1 MPLPEGLLSPI
12 PGDSPSG
19 QDLRYDPVY
28 DRIREARRAEE
39 ELQLSEEASKSDVWT
54 RAVKKADYIQVIK
67 LSTEALLK
75 RTKDLQIAAWLTEAM
90 LAQEKITGLT
100 QGLELVRGLT
110 ERFWDTLYPGIED
123 GDLEMR
129 AAPINWIATRLDIP
143 IRQVPLTKNKL
154 DWFKF
159 QESRRVPYEK
169 DANENE
175 AKRVA
180 REAALAEKKCTPEQ
194 FDDGVR
200 ASGDAFYRQL
210 TSDLGAAVEA
220 AQSLESL
227 SDEKLAQYAPSF
239 SNLKKA
245 LEDLQDAVREYW
257 KPEQESRQE
266 TVVSE
271 EQPEEAAADQQPG
284 SPRAPSGNREVAP
297 AEPADTDDA
306 IRRIVSVSRFLRL
319 ANPSSPVSYLLLR
332 GLRWGELR
340 ANGTSL
346 DSTLLESPSSET
358 RQRLKKL
365 ASDGN
370 WNELLEASETAM
382 SQPFGRGWL
391 DLQRYTLRSCENLG
405 YDFAAAAVRRE
416 LLSLLAD
423 FPNLVSACL
432 SDDTP
437 AANSETQS
445 WITENILPPPPS
457 PEPEIHLAAPA
468 SPSAATEGS
477 NSGSA
482 PDVLELAQQAARSG
496 RIQDAVELLSREIC
510 QERSGRARF
519 QRKVQLAALCLSVKH
534 EAVAYPILAELADEM
549 EKRKL
554 EEWEEASA
562 LAHPLALLLRCMD
575 MLGYDDS
582 AKQKIYQKICRLDPV
597 QALSGMR

>member
-1 MPLPEGLLSPI
+1 MPLPEGLLNPI

-28 DRIREARRAEE
+28 DKIREARRAEE

-67 LSTEALLK
+67 LSTEALSK
-75 RTKDLQIAAWLTEAM
+75 KTKDLQIAAWLTEAM

-100 QGLELVRGLT
+100 QGLELVRGLM
-110 ERFWDTLYPGIED
+110 EHFWDTLFPGIEE

-129 AAPINWIATRLDIP
+129 AAPINWIATRLDIQ
-143 IRQVPLTKNKL
+143 IRRVPLTKNKL

-159 QESRRVPYEK
+159 EESRRVPSEK

-175 AKRVA
+175 AKKVA
-180 REAALAEKKCTPEQ
+180 REAALAEKKCAPEQ

-227 SDEKLAQYAPSF
+227 SDEKFGQDAPSF
-239 SNLKKA
+239 SILKKA

-257 KPEQESRQE
+257 RPEQDTPQE
-266 TVVSE
+266 AVVAE
-271 EQPEEAAADQQPG
+271 EQPEEAAANQQ
-284 SPRAPSGNREVAP
+284 SASSALSSRREVTA
-297 AEPADTDDA
+297 AEPADADDA

-319 ANPSSPVSYLLLR
+319 ANPTSPVPYLLLR
-332 GLRWGELR
+332 SLRWGELR

-346 DSTLLESPSSET
+346 DSTLLASPPSET
-358 RQRLKKL
+358 RQMLKKL
-365 ASDGN
+365 AADGN

-405 YDFAAAAVRRE
+405 YDFAAAAVRSE

-437 AANSETQS
+437 AANTETQS
-445 WITENILPPPPS
+445 WITENILPPPPA
-457 PEPEIHLAAPA
+457 PEPQIHVAAPA
-468 SPSAATEGS
+468 APNAATTGS
-477 NSGSA
+477 NGSSA
-482 PDVLELAQQAARSG
+482 PDVLELAQQAARDG
-496 RIQDAVELLSREIC
+496 RIQDAVELLSREIG

-534 EAVAYPILAELADEM
+534 EAVAYPILAELAEEI

-554 EEWEEASA
+554 EEWEEAAA
-562 LAHPLALLLRCMD
+562 LAHPLALLFRCMD
-575 MLGYDDS
+575 KLGYDDS

-597 QALSGMR
+597 QALSGIR

>member
-1 MPLPEGLLSPI
+1 MPLPEGLLNSI
-12 PGDSPSG
+12 PGDSPCG
-19 QDLRYDPVY
+19 QNLRYDPVY
-28 DRIREARRAEE
+28 DKIREARRAEE

-54 RAVKKADYIQVIK
+54 CAVKKADYIQVIK
-67 LSTEALLK
+67 LSTEALSK

-90 LAQEKITGLT
+90 VAQERITGLT
-100 QGLELVRGLT
+100 EGLELVRGLM
-110 ERFWDTLYPGIED
+110 ERFWDTLYPEIED

-143 IRQVPLTKNKL
+143 IRRVPLTRNKL

-159 QESRRVPYEK
+159 QESRRVPCEK

-175 AKRVA
+175 AKKMA
-180 REAALAEKKCTPEQ
+180 REAALAERKCTPEQ

-227 SDEKLAQYAPSF
+227 SDEKFAQFAPSF
-239 SNLKKA
+239 SQLKKA

-257 KPEQESRQE
+257 KPEQETAQE
-266 TVVSE
+266 AEVAQD
-271 EQPEEAAADQQPG
+271 QPEEAFAELQSG
-284 SPRAPSGNREVAP
+284 SPRAPSPKRDGAP
-297 AEPADTDDA
+297 AEPADTEDA
-306 IRRIVSVSRFLRL
+306 LRRIVSVSRFLRL
-319 ANPSSPVSYLLLR
+319 ANPSNPVSYLLIR
-332 GLRWGELR
+332 SLRWGELR

-346 DSTLLESPSSET
+346 DFTLLESPPSDT

-365 ASDGN
+365 ATDGN
-370 WNELLEASETAM
+370 WNELLETSETAM

-391 DLQRYTLRSCENLG
+391 DLQRYTVRSCENLG

-423 FPNLVSACL
+423 FPNLVSASL

-457 PEPEIHLAAPA
+457 PEPQIHAAAPA
-468 SPSAATEGS
+468 VPTALATSSNGS
-477 NSGSA
+477 SA

-496 RIQDAVELLSREIC
+496 RIQDAVELLSREIG

-562 LAHPLALLLRCMD
+562 LAHPLALLFRCMD
-575 MLGYDDS
+575 KLGYDDS

-597 QALSGMR
+597 QALAGMR

>member
-1 MPLPEGLLSPI
+1 MPLPDGLLNPI

-28 DRIREARRAEE
+28 DKIREARRAEE

-100 QGLELVRGLT
+100 QGLELVRGLM

-129 AAPINWIATRLDIP
+129 AGPINWIATRLDIQ
-143 IRQVPLTKNKL
+143 IRRVPLTKNKL

-159 QESRRVPYEK
+159 QESRRVPDEK

-200 ASGDAFYRQL
+200 ATGDAFYRQL

-227 SDEKLAQYAPSF
+227 SDEKFAQYAPSF
-239 SNLKKA
+239 SNLKKS

-257 KPEQESRQE
+257 KPEQETPQE
-266 TVVSE
+266 AVVAE
-271 EQPEEAAADQQPG
+271 EQPEEAAAKQQLESPG
-284 SPRAPSGNREVAP
+284 TPSSKREGAE
-297 AEPADTDDA
+297 AEPADADDA
-306 IRRIVSVSRFLRL
+306 MRRIVAVSRFLRL
-319 ANPSSPVSYLLLR
+319 ANPSNPVSYLLIR
-332 GLRWGELR
+332 SLRWGELR

-346 DSTLLESPSSET
+346 DSTLLESPPSET

-365 ASDGN
+365 ATDGD

-382 SQPFGRGWL
+382 SQPFGRAWL

-405 YDFAAAAVRRE
+405 YDFAVAAVRRE

-423 FPNLVSACL
+423 FPNLVSASL

-457 PEPEIHLAAPA
+457 PEPEIHVAAPA
-468 SPSAATEGS
+468 APSAATAGS
-477 NSGSA
+477 NGGSD

-496 RIQDAVELLSREIC
+496 RIQDAVELLSREIG

-519 QRKVQLAALCLSVKH
+519 QRKVQLAALCLSVKY
-534 EAVAYPILAELADEM
+534 EAVAYPILAELADEI

-562 LAHPLALLLRCMD
+562 LAHPLALLFRCMD
-575 MLGYDDS
+575 KLGYDDS

-597 QALSGMR
+597 QALSEMR